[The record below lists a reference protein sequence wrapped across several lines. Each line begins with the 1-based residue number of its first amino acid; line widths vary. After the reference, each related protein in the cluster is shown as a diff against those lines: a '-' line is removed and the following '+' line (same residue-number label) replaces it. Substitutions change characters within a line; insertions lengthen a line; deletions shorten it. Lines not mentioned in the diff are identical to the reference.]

1 MNMTFFLLQA
11 LLLLIQLTRNNGNIQ
26 KIVAFENAF
35 ERLFSIVDEEGNSDG
50 GKVIYSSCVMRSYVH
65 MCHVI
70 IHTHVSCD
78 HTYLCKNASEITIMN
93 LPFLSFL

>member
-1 MNMTFFLLQA
+1 MYNKFYVLLQA

-50 GKVIYSSCVMRSYVH
+50 GTLILRFYLKGYV
-65 MCHVI
+65 
-70 IHTHVSCD
+70 
-78 HTYLCKNASEITIMN
+78 
-93 LPFLSFL
+93 FQ

>member
-1 MNMTFFLLQA
+1 MYNKSYVLLQA

-50 GKVIYSSCVMRSYVH
+50 GTLILRFYSKGYV
-65 MCHVI
+65 
-70 IHTHVSCD
+70 
-78 HTYLCKNASEITIMN
+78 
-93 LPFLSFL
+93 FQ